1 MVDLDTEAQVFSEIW
16 GWRIRIGNL
25 FSADFTPVPFQYMW
39 KKMITK
45 RGGDSTLGAAYQS
58 VLSNIR
64 WIDTTKDSP
73 FIKQLQKAM
82 NNDNIDSDKLS
93 IRLNIDMYQG
103 NFKKENFTIGRITG
117 RVLQFNQI
125 VETISFLTITRL

>member
-82 NNDNIDSDKLS
+82 NNANIDSDKLS